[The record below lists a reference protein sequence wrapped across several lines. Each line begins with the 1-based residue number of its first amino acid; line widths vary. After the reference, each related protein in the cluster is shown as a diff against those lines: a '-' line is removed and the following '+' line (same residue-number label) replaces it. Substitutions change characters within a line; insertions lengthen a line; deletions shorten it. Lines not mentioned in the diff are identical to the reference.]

1 VKSITLHQLQIFQVA
16 AKHMSFTRAAEELF
30 LTQPTISMQIKQL
43 SQSMGVPLFE
53 QVGKKLYL
61 TEAGQALERTCAHIF
76 HHLDELETTLADL
89 QGLKQGRLSLCV
101 VTTAK
106 YFVPRLLGPFC
117 QQYPGIEVSLQVMN
131 RQQVLERLSDNR
143 DDLYVM
149 GMPPQDLDVVAEP
162 FLDNPLVV
170 LAPLHH
176 PLVGQKQIPLAR
188 IATEPFLAREVGSG
202 TRMAVQR
209 LFDQQGLRPKIRMEL
224 GSSEAIR
231 QGIVGGLGISV
242 LSQHVLALGGWEH
255 HLAILD
261 VEGFPIPGSWYLV
274 HLKQKRLSVVA
285 KAFAEFLLTQARSE
299 AGLHRH

>member
-1 VKSITLHQLQIFQVA
+1 VKAITLHQLQIFQVA
-16 AKHMSFTRAAEELF
+16 AKHLSFTRAAEELF

-43 SQSMGVPLFE
+43 SQIMGVPLFE

-61 TEAGQALERTCAHIF
+61 TEAGQAMDRTCAHIF
-76 HHLDELETTLADL
+76 HHLDELDTTLADL
-89 QGLKQGRLSLCV
+89 QGLKQGRLRLCV

-149 GMPPQDLDVVAEP
+149 GLPPHDLDVIAEP

-176 PLVGQKQIPLAR
+176 PLVGEKQIPLAR
-188 IATEPFLAREVGSG
+188 IASEPFLAREIGSG

-209 LFDQQGLRPKIRMEL
+209 LFDQQQLRPNIRMEL
-224 GSSEAIR
+224 GCSEAIR
-231 QGIVGGLGISV
+231 QGILGGLGISV
-242 LSQHVLALGGWEH
+242 LSLHVLAIGGWEH
-255 HLAILD
+255 HLSILD
-261 VEGFPIPGSWYLV
+261 VQGFPIPGSWYLV

-285 KAFAEFLLTQARSE
+285 KAFAEFLLTTP
-299 AGLHRH
+299 HH